1 MFKNNPVAAT
11 LVAVLFLSALASC
24 WSATWW
30 FLGARES
37 QDLELRAQSL
47 QRTSA
52 AMQSLALEAIEYSKR
67 NPNIDPLLQQFELKP
82 KPSNPPPASQ
92 PTSKPAR

>member
-30 FLGARES
+30 FLGTREF
-37 QDLELRAQSL
+37 QDLEFRYQAL

-52 AMQSLALEAIEYSKR
+52 TMQALANDAIEYSKR
-67 NPNIDPLLQQFELKP
+67 NPSIDPLLQQFELKQ
-82 KPSNPPPASQ
+82 KPADPSPASQ
-92 PTSKPAR
+92 PVPTPGR

>member
-1 MFKNNPVAAT
+1 MFKSNPVAAT

-30 FLGARES
+30 YLGAREF
-37 QDLELRAQSL
+37 QDLEFRYQAL

-52 AMQSLALEAIEYSKR
+52 AMQSLANDALEYSKR
-67 NPNIDPLLQQFELKP
+67 NSSIDPLLQQFDLKQ
-82 KPSNPPPASQ
+82 KPAGTSPAGQ
-92 PTSKPAR
+92 PTQKPVR